1 MKNSSKSVASF
12 LIRFASNKD
21 RRLSLKKLGVENLEE
36 RSLLSASTLLD
47 VATIASLASNA
58 ADVAAQEVFT
68 PIDLSNAVFDSAN
81 PIVTSTADD
90 GSEGTLRYAIE
101 NADSGAHI
109 TFDSSL
115 QDQTITLGG
124 SDILI
129 NKDVWIDGANSNI
142 TIDANQQSRV
152 FTIVGAPTVDIYGV
166 TLAGGREDLGGAIY
180 VATQYVP
187 LTPSVDS
194 VYNPGNPDDP
204 TDPTNPSITVSWTPV
219 DDVDDYKVYVS
230 VDGADPVEVPVGEDG
245 TSATLENVTPGSN
258 YEFTVVAENEAG
270 DSTPATTSSKP
281 IAATASE
288 NDGVITVD
296 LQPQGAT
303 ATYEWSYVD
312 ENGDTVVI
320 DGADGPTYTRT
331 DETAGRTV
339 TVNVTGTG
347 ESENSEATVTVVP
360 EAPNAPENLV
370 ANYDAANTAITVTWD
385 PDPAAL
391 EYTVTYTA
399 TDGSTGSF
407 TITDGS
413 TNVTVPNPTPG
424 ETYTFSVVASNEG
437 GDSPAS
443 TVDCLVTE
451 APSAPENLVAA
462 YDFDA
467 DAITVTWDPDPAALE
482 YTVTYTATDGS
493 TGSFTITDGS
503 TNVTVPNPTPGETYT
518 FSVVASNEGG
528 NSPAST
534 VDCVVPQAPNAPEN
548 LVANYDADNNAIT
561 VEWDPDPAALE
572 YTVTYTATDGSTGSF
587 TITDGSTNVTVPNPT
602 PGETYTFSVVASNE
616 GGNSPASTVDCVVPQ
631 APNAPENLV
640 ANYDADNNAIT
651 VEWDPDPA
659 ALEYT
664 VTYTATDG
672 STGSFTITDG
682 STSVTVPNPTL
693 GETYTFSVVASN
705 EAGDSPASTVDCTPE
720 RATETPSLVVTT
732 ESDVV
737 DDSDGVVSLRE
748 ALAYGKADPSLGD
761 TITFDASKIDGDIQ
775 MNEPFVID
783 YSINVGDGSVSV
795 TVDGGTV
802 GEIFDV
808 TNGAVVT
815 MDGVS
820 LKRGYGKNVN
830 GTVSGGA
837 IVVEGGANLTFKNA
851 DITESQAT
859 NGGAIYVESGAKAT
873 IASAKLT
880 GSNATNGGA
889 VYAKGEVELRNV
901 LVSGSRSNGA
911 VYGAAGSKTTFR
923 NVTVAGNTA
932 RNYSAFSALVFAQNS
947 ELHMFNSLVVSN
959 GSGQTVKF
967 NSINGESRNT
977 AFKGMDQRNNS
988 GYFGSGGTFKNNIT
1002 GFNSDWYLNGNES
1015 NILNSDYTLNKES
1028 LSWAANLFIDAGEDD
1043 YVTADMTEDLAGN
1056 PRKVKYLYDSQYAN
1070 RDKVDLGAYELKR
1083 DIPSGYVTVAN
1094 DSLDPYDGEVS
1105 IREAIYYLSSNSENL
1120 PTGYQGT
1127 YAADY
1132 VQANG
1137 NVVTFDGALA
1147 GSTIT
1152 LGDDGAIKV
1161 STSMTI
1167 DGGHGDKR
1175 VTIDAGGSSFA
1186 FNADKD
1192 LYGDKNPINVTLES
1206 LNIVNAHSSEAA
1218 VRFYS
1223 RGGSLTVSNCNFEN
1237 NVNTSAYNGG
1247 GALYVAEGQAI
1258 VTDTVFK
1265 NNEAL
1270 KGGAVWVQNQSA
1282 SLTATQVLFENNT
1295 ARDSGGALYCENN
1308 ETFTLNSVTFS
1319 GNTAT
1324 NDGGAIYATSGSILG
1339 LTDVTASGNTA
1350 KNGGFAYIYNSATT
1364 VNSSTVTNNSAT
1376 QRGGAFYVADNGPAR
1391 LYINGVTFSGNSAG
1405 ISGNDI
1411 YKGAAGTVTGASFS
1425 TSLLDASAVRFTEA
1439 LEPESAAIT
1448 VSNALAATH
1457 ATLNLENVTI
1467 ESSEATQNGAAI
1479 YARDAMVQ
1487 GINLV
1492 LHRNESGNGDEGV
1505 LYLDGSSEASIT
1517 SALIAQ
1523 NVSGIILK
1531 NDSRATIVNATIA
1544 GNNAVAGQTD
1554 APVAIRGDQGAYV
1567 TLYNTIV
1574 YENDVDVAFTAYNSV
1589 LNKDYGISDANQNV
1603 VYTVDDVLFV
1613 EGGYDL
1619 ADDSIAVNLG
1629 VNDYVEGIVETDVKG
1644 QTRIVDGTV
1653 DAGAIENQRAKET
1666 PSIIVTTYS
1675 DDVDPYDNKISLRE
1689 AIEVYFAYETRTF
1702 NADVD
1707 PSGKTVTFDL
1717 PEIFAIQL
1725 YNGTITISD
1734 SMSIYGD
1741 VGEGENATLDAQ
1753 YTARIFKVA
1762 DGVESVAFEKLDFYH
1777 GATMQLDSVQPGSAY
1792 DETQEAL
1799 NGGAI
1804 YAGDA
1809 NITVKDSL
1817 FNANWGYIGGAIFVN
1832 GGTLAVDGAT
1842 FEDNLSVY
1850 QGGAIAVYASAADD
1864 EALTIE
1870 NSAFAGNKS
1879 DRAGAVYFKNG
1890 EATISNTTFDENEA
1904 RFANGGAI
1912 TVANS
1917 TVSLADVE
1925 LTDNAAERFG
1935 GAIFAG
1941 TSNVAINNGENVAI
1955 SGNEAQY
1962 GGAIY
1967 NSKGN
1972 LNVVS
1977 GVFTENSAA
1986 VSGGAIYSGTQATIA
2001 AVFTNNEAGEDGG
2014 AIYAGGSLSVDD
2026 STFSENAATA
2036 AGGAVYAT
2044 KGAVTITGSTF
2055 EKNEST
2061 TGGGAIRFAKSTT
2074 ATIEDTTFSE
2084 NNAGG
2089 VGGAIAASATTS
2101 LTINGGEFSG
2111 NGAQNSGGAVYATS
2125 VATFASVGANYVGN
2139 TTEKFGGALAI
2150 AGATLTVTEG
2160 EFRENEA
2167 NSGGAIYVTTGAVE
2181 VNSATISGNTATS
2194 YGAGVYAVESDV
2206 KATDTTISGNTATT
2220 AGGAIFAAQGGKV
2233 TVELSTVSGN
2243 KATNGAGGAIYASS
2257 ADAVVVSGSSI
2268 TTNTASG
2275 SGGAIFAHKTDVF
2288 VEALNGVGATLTK
2301 NESGKFGGAVYAV
2314 DGSGYVGYHFFDGV
2328 DFAENTAVAGGAI
2341 YGSNSSFKV
2350 SDVDFDEN
2358 AATERGGAIFITAGE
2373 SVAVESSNFSGNTAT
2388 QAGGALYLDK
2398 SESTV
2403 KDSTFEGNGAQNGG
2417 ALEQVSGTL
2426 AVEDSYFEKNVAQGV
2441 GGAIYQL
2448 HGTSTLSK
2456 VEFAENEATTKAGA
2470 VYVGAGAS
2478 TISGSTFSGN
2488 VASRGT
2494 AIAALNATSLE
2505 IDGEAFPASGAIE
2518 EGDLSS
2524 AILDEAFAELFF
2536 EDLD

>member
-370 ANYDAANTAITVTWD
+370 ANYDAANTAITVT
-385 PDPAAL
+385 
-391 EYTVTYTA
+391 
-399 TDGSTGSF
+399 
-407 TITDGS
+407 
-413 TNVTVPNPTPG
+413 
-424 ETYTFSVVASNEG
+424 
-437 GDSPAS
+437 
-443 TVDCLVTE
+443 
-451 APSAPENLVAA
+451 
-462 YDFDA
+462 
-467 DAITVTWDPDPAALE
+467 
-482 YTVTYTATDGS
+482 
-493 TGSFTITDGS
+493 
-503 TNVTVPNPTPGETYT
+503 
-518 FSVVASNEGG
+518 
-528 NSPAST
+528 
-534 VDCVVPQAPNAPEN
+534 
-548 LVANYDADNNAIT
+548 
-561 VEWDPDPAALE
+561 
-572 YTVTYTATDGSTGSF
+572 
-587 TITDGSTNVTVPNPT
+587 
-602 PGETYTFSVVASNE
+602 
-616 GGNSPASTVDCVVPQ
+616 
-631 APNAPENLV
+631 
-640 ANYDADNNAIT
+640 
-651 VEWDPDPA
+651 WDPDPA

-1777 GATMQLDSVQPGSAY
+1777 GATMNLDSVQSGTAY

-1817 FNANWGYIGGAIFVN
+1817 FNANWGR
-1832 GGTLAVDGAT
+1832 
-1842 FEDNLSVY
+1842 
-1850 QGGAIAVYASAADD
+1850 
-1864 EALTIE
+1864 
-1870 NSAFAGNKS
+1870 
-1879 DRAGAVYFKNG
+1879 DRRLRK
-1890 EATISNTTFDENEA
+1890 
-1904 RFANGGAI
+1904 
-1912 TVANS
+1912 
-1917 TVSLADVE
+1917 
-1925 LTDNAAERFG
+1925 
-1935 GAIFAG
+1935 
-1941 TSNVAINNGENVAI
+1941 
-1955 SGNEAQY
+1955 
-1962 GGAIY
+1962 
-1967 NSKGN
+1967 
-1972 LNVVS
+1972 
-1977 GVFTENSAA
+1977 
-1986 VSGGAIYSGTQATIA
+1986 
-2001 AVFTNNEAGEDGG
+2001 
-2014 AIYAGGSLSVDD
+2014 
-2026 STFSENAATA
+2026 
-2036 AGGAVYAT
+2036 
-2044 KGAVTITGSTF
+2044 
-2055 EKNEST
+2055 
-2061 TGGGAIRFAKSTT
+2061 
-2074 ATIEDTTFSE
+2074 
-2084 NNAGG
+2084 
-2089 VGGAIAASATTS
+2089 
-2101 LTINGGEFSG
+2101 
-2111 NGAQNSGGAVYATS
+2111 
-2125 VATFASVGANYVGN
+2125 
-2139 TTEKFGGALAI
+2139 
-2150 AGATLTVTEG
+2150 
-2160 EFRENEA
+2160 
-2167 NSGGAIYVTTGAVE
+2167 
-2181 VNSATISGNTATS
+2181 
-2194 YGAGVYAVESDV
+2194 
-2206 KATDTTISGNTATT
+2206 
-2220 AGGAIFAAQGGKV
+2220 
-2233 TVELSTVSGN
+2233 
-2243 KATNGAGGAIYASS
+2243 
-2257 ADAVVVSGSSI
+2257 
-2268 TTNTASG
+2268 
-2275 SGGAIFAHKTDVF
+2275 
-2288 VEALNGVGATLTK
+2288 
-2301 NESGKFGGAVYAV
+2301 
-2314 DGSGYVGYHFFDGV
+2314 
-2328 DFAENTAVAGGAI
+2328 
-2341 YGSNSSFKV
+2341 
-2350 SDVDFDEN
+2350 
-2358 AATERGGAIFITAGE
+2358 RGGRR
-2373 SVAVESSNFSGNTAT
+2373 
-2388 QAGGALYLDK
+2388 GAHD
-2398 SESTV
+2398 
-2403 KDSTFEGNGAQNGG
+2403 
-2417 ALEQVSGTL
+2417 
-2426 AVEDSYFEKNVAQGV
+2426 
-2441 GGAIYQL
+2441 
-2448 HGTSTLSK
+2448 
-2456 VEFAENEATTKAGA
+2456 
-2470 VYVGAGAS
+2470 
-2478 TISGSTFSGN
+2478 
-2488 VASRGT
+2488 
-2494 AIAALNATSLE
+2494 
-2505 IDGEAFPASGAIE
+2505 
-2518 EGDLSS
+2518 
-2524 AILDEAFAELFF
+2524 
-2536 EDLD
+2536 